1 MLKHINQYLDSCLG
15 SSRSYVTS
23 CGRFQEKQQL
33 SRGLWLRKRGKTHCC
48 QGAVL
53 LKKAAVEEMS
63 ALSVKERGKRK
74 SRRRIEQNIG
84 GKKKLGGS
92 REIP

>member
-23 CGRFQEKQQL
+23 CGRFHEKQQL
-33 SRGLWLRKRGKTHCC
+33 SRGLWLRKREKTLCC

-63 ALSVKERGKRK
+63 AVSAKERDKRK
-74 SRRRIEQNIG
+74 SKARIEQNIG
-84 GKKKLGGS
+84 GKKKLEGS
-92 REIP
+92 RERP